1 MKAHPVVHTDLPVPS
16 GDWRFEETALQKP
29 KCLRCNTELRD
40 YRLLRFNF
48 LPYGMSRLNAM
59 LVCPSCGHIEFVTKD
74 SPLLKNLDA
83 MANAG
88 GDDD

>member
-1 MKAHPVVHTDLPVPS
+1 VKAEPFHGEVPVPS
-16 GDWRFEETALQKP
+16 GTWSYEETTLQKP

-48 LPYGMSRLNAM
+48 LPYGLSRQNAM
-59 LVCPSCGHIEFVTKD
+59 LVCASCGHIEFVTKD
-74 SPLLKNLDA
+74 SALLKNLNA
-83 MANAG
+83 MPSAG

>member
-1 MKAHPVVHTDLPVPS
+1 MKAEPFHGEVPVPS
-16 GDWRFEETALQKP
+16 GTWSYEETTLQKP

-48 LPYGMSRLNAM
+48 LPYGLSRQNAM
-59 LVCPSCGHIEFVTKD
+59 LVCASCGHIEFVTKD
-74 SPLLKNLDA
+74 SALLKNLNA
-83 MANAG
+83 MPSAG